1 MANDNKKSQ
10 VITFRINSTERRKL
24 LEEAET
30 ADVSIS
36 EYIRSKVFK
45 EEKEGKNE

>member
-1 MANDNKKSQ
+1 MVNDNKKSQ
-10 VITFRINSTERRKL
+10 VVTFRIDSTERRKL

-30 ADVSIS
+30 ADVSVS

-45 EEKEGKNE
+45 EENEGKNE

>member
-10 VITFRINSTERRKL
+10 VVTFRIDSTERRKL
-24 LEEAET
+24 LEESEA
-30 ADVSIS
+30 ADVSVS

-45 EEKEGKNE
+45 EEKEAASE

>member
-1 MANDNKKSQ
+1 MGNDNKKSQ
-10 VITFRINSTERRKL
+10 VVTFRINSIERRKL
-24 LEEAET
+24 LEEAEK

-45 EEKEGKNE
+45 EEKEGDK

>member
-10 VITFRINSTERRKL
+10 VVTFRINSTERRKL

-30 ADVSIS
+30 ADVSVS

-45 EEKEGKNE
+45 EEKEVTSE